1 MTAVLEAIGMEKRFP
16 VKQQMLL
23 RRRDT
28 FQALQGIDLALY
40 SGQTLGVVG
49 ESGSGKSVT
58 AFALQKIL
66 EQENVKS
73 LVLQMDDY
81 FKLPPKTNH
90 ENRLKSLDNVGIQ
103 EVDLEKL
110 AQNIK
115 DFKTESSEI
124 EKPLVYY
131 SENLISSEKIDTSGY
146 EVILVEGTYI
156 LEIEEFDF
164 KIFIDRDYK
173 DTHENRMKRNRDE
186 QSDFVEKVLEIEH
199 HIIRSFKN
207 NADLILG
214 KNYELV
220 NTDL

>member
-1 MTAVLEAIGMEKRFP
+1 MVGDVIELKEKHLATAKEITALLKKFSIGWKAENCNRDCGRKRKRKIGNCFCP
-16 VKQQMLL
+16 SEN
-23 RRRDT
+23 
-28 FQALQGIDLALY
+28 
-40 SGQTLGVVG
+40 SGAG
-49 ESGSGKSVT
+49 ECKKSG
-58 AFALQKIL
+58 
-66 EQENVKS
+66 
-73 LVLQMDDY
+73 LQMDDY

-110 AQNIK
+110 SQNIK

-164 KIFIDRDYK
+164 KIFIDRNYK

-199 HIIRSFKN
+199 QIIRSFKN

>member
-1 MTAVLEAIGMEKRFP
+1 
-16 VKQQMLL
+16 
-23 RRRDT
+23 
-28 FQALQGIDLALY
+28 
-40 SGQTLGVVG
+40 
-49 ESGSGKSVT
+49 
-58 AFALQKIL
+58 
-66 EQENVKS
+66 
-73 LVLQMDDY
+73 MDDY

-90 ENRLKSLDNVGIQ
+90 ENRLKSIENVGIQ

-110 AQNIK
+110 SQNIK
-115 DFKTESSEI
+115 DFKADIHEI

-131 SENLISSEKIDTSGY
+131 NENLISKEKVKTSEY
-146 EVILVEGTYI
+146 EVIIVEGTYI

-164 KIFIDRDYK
+164 KIFIDRNYK

-199 HIIRSFKN
+199 QIIRSFKN

>member
-1 MTAVLEAIGMEKRFP
+1 MVGDIIQLEEKHLATAKEITAILKKRFSFNGKQKIAIGI
-16 VKQQMLL
+16 
-23 RRRDT
+23 
-28 FQALQGIDLALY
+28 A
-40 SGQTLGVVG
+40 G

-58 AFALQKIL
+58 AFAIQKIL
-66 EQENVKS
+66 EQENIKS

-90 ENRLKSLDNVGIQ
+90 ENRLKSLENVGIQ

-110 AQNIK
+110 SQNIK
-115 DFKTESSEI
+115 DFKTSVSEI

-131 SENLISSEKIDTSGY
+131 SDNIISSEKINVSEY
-146 EVILVEGTYI
+146 EVIIVEGTYI
-156 LEIEEFDF
+156 LEIEKFDF
-164 KIFIDRDYK
+164 KIFIDRNYK

-186 QSDFVEKVLEIEH
+186 QSEFVEKVLEIEH
-199 HIIRSFKN
+199 QIIRSFKN
-207 NADLILG
+207 IADLILG

>member
-1 MTAVLEAIGMEKRFP
+1 MVGDIIELKEKHLATAKKITTILEKRFSLNG
-16 VKQQMLL
+16 KQKL
-23 RRRDT
+23 
-28 FQALQGIDLALY
+28 AIGI
-40 SGQTLGVVG
+40 GG

-58 AFALQKIL
+58 AFAIQKIL

-90 ENRLKSLDNVGIQ
+90 ENRLKSIENVGIK

-110 AQNIK
+110 SQNIK
-115 DFKTESSEI
+115 DFKADIHEI

-131 SENLISSEKIDTSGY
+131 NENLISKEKVKTSEY
-146 EVILVEGTYI
+146 EVIIVEGTYI

-164 KIFIDRDYK
+164 KIFIDRNYK

-199 HIIRSFKN
+199 QIIRSFKN